1 MKKKRHSEPEQTQY
15 RMRYLLGEDVFPVEK
30 FFMAATAEQALEMFA
45 YSCRDFETT
54 PALLDFAKWN
64 RWANEWDFEVPKE
77 VAQQQI
83 QSVLDEQNT
92 AKAKTT
98 NSNGTKTTT
107 NNGKLLKELEM
118 YKTRYNDSYYFIR
131 GKPNPKYKR
140 EIDRINQIVNKH
152 NSSG

>member
-1 MKKKRHSEPEQTQY
+1 MKKKRYSEPEQTQY
-15 RMRYLLGEDVFPVEK
+15 RMRYLLGEDVFPEEK
-30 FFMAATAEQALEMFA
+30 FFMATSAEQALEMFA
-45 YSCRDFETT
+45 YSCRDFEAT

-118 YKTRYNDSYYFIR
+118 YETRYNNPNYFIR

>member
-92 AKAKTT
+92 AKAETT

-118 YKTRYNDSYYFIR
+118 YKIRYNNPYYFIR

>member
-92 AKAKTT
+92 AKAETT
-98 NSNGTKTTT
+98 NSNGAKTTT

-118 YKTRYNDSYYFIR
+118 YKIRYNNPYYFIR